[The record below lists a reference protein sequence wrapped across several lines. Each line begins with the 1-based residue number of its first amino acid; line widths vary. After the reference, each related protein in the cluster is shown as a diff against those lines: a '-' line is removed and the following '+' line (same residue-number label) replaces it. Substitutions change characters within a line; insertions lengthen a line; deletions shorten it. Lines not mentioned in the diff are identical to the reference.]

1 MPDILNSGENNND
14 CNQNAEQSFC
24 IDADRVYDSCGDKDC
39 LSEMRVFFTEE
50 NQSVINSAVSVRI
63 REANIINTVVN
74 VEPVTYH
81 CGFYSV
87 DMTFYFEIVLDVYSS
102 GDSVP
107 RTVSGLSV
115 FAKRVILY
123 GGNGSVAVF
132 TSGETN
138 ACVDPD
144 DANLPT
150 AKVQV
155 AQPMALTAC
164 LTECCSPCMPSAAIP
179 DCVTEYFGG
188 AIVPSQARSVLATI
202 GVFTIVQ
209 LKRTVQ
215 MLIPAFDF
223 CVPDK
228 ECVTSTDNP
237 CDMFSRVDFPVEQ
250 FFPPNLADIDP
261 DNLETGCGCG

>member
-1 MPDILNSGENNND
+1 MPDALFNGSETNNESTQ
-14 CNQNAEQSFC
+14 CFC

-39 LSEMRVFFTEE
+39 LSELRVFFTAE
-50 NQSVINSAVSVRI
+50 NQEIINTANSVRI

-81 CGFYSV
+81 KGFYSV
-87 DMTFYFEIVLDVYSS
+87 DMTFYFEVVLDVNGNSCS
-102 GDSVP
+102 AP
-107 RTVSGLSV
+107 TTINGLSV
-115 FAKRVILY
+115 FCKRVILY
-123 GGNGSVAVF
+123 GGEGKVGVFSSADING
-132 TSGETN
+132 
-138 ACVDPD
+138 CVRPEC
-144 DANLPT
+144 ANLPT

-164 LTECCSPCMPSAAIP
+164 LTECCSPFMPSANIP
-179 DCVTEYFGG
+179 QCVIDFFGG
-188 AIVPSQARSVLATI
+188 DIIPCQSRSVLATI

-215 MLIPAFDF
+215 MRIPVYDF

-237 CDMFSRVDFPVEQ
+237 CDMFSKVEFPMEQ
-250 FFPPNLADIDP
+250 FFPPNLAEVDCNNND
-261 DNLETGCGCG
+261 CGC

>member
-1 MPDILNSGENNND
+1 MSDILNSGENNNE
-14 CNQNAEQSFC
+14 CGQNAEQSFC
-24 IDADRVYDSCGDKDC
+24 IDAERVYDSCGDKDC
-39 LSEMRVFFTEE
+39 LSDMRVFFTEAD
-50 NQSVINSAVSVRI
+50 QAVIDSAVSVRI

-102 GDSVP
+102 GGTVP
-107 RTVSGLSV
+107 ETVSGLSV

-132 TSGETN
+132 TSEETSS
-138 ACVDPD
+138 CLDPE
-144 DANLPT
+144 DANLPI

-155 AQPMALTAC
+155 AQPMALTAS
-164 LTECCSPCMPSAAIP
+164 LTESCSPCIPSAAIP
-179 DCVTEYFGG
+179 DCVIEYFGG

-215 MLIPAFDF
+215 ILIPAFDF

-237 CDMFSRVDFPVEQ
+237 CDMFSKVDFPVEQ

-261 DNLETGCGCG
+261 DNLETGCGCN